1 MIGRVTV
8 AFEENGVFE
17 VVAGNGEIPAE
28 KVVEG
33 EAGGGH
39 AETNDV
45 GIVVM
50 EALAD
55 FGGGEVETWTRGRRR
70 MRRIGFMRMR
80 RTETVI
86 G

>member
-1 MIGRVTV
+1 MVGRVAV

-17 VVAGNGEIPAE
+17 VVAGNGELPAE

-33 EAGGGH
+33 EARGGH

-50 EALAD
+50 EALGD
-55 FGGGEVETWTRGRRR
+55 FGGGEMETRARGRR